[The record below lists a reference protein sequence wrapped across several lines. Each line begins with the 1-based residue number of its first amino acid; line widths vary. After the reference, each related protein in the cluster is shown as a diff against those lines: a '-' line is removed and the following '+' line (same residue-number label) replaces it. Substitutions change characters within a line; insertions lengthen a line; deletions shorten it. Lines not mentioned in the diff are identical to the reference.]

1 MLGTTR
7 ARLMAASEEGFG
19 LIEVLVSAVVLVIV
33 VLGVMAG
40 LDSVARTAGAN
51 QSKTVA
57 GTLAEKDLERLR
69 SLKTADLSV
78 LADLEPES
86 RNVKV
91 GNITY
96 KILSKA
102 TLVDDT
108 SGQDVSCEMPSG
120 RGGYLRI
127 SSTVSAPDAKVK
139 PVTMSSIVAPQPGK
153 GTLTALVR
161 SAEGLPVK
169 NLPVQAIG
177 PTASTESTNDVGCAI
192 FVEREAGSYVLRLNQ
207 AGWVDPDG
215 NVLVEK
221 NATVSAG
228 NITTI
233 EFVYDRAGSFQTN
246 VVNSGNVADTSQG
259 VMAAHTGVSTGF
271 RSLTG
276 SSSNYTFSLMFPF
289 TTPYEVYAGTCTGN
303 NPVNWIADYFATHPL
318 AVAQVLPGQNPGA
331 TRTVIEPTINV
342 QATFK
347 NGTSTTNASGA
358 NVYAYPRTEDCPT
371 ARISLG
377 QTQTNGQLSTSTRGL
392 PFGEYDLC
400 VDYQRT
406 ISSTTK
412 RWRIRFGTGSPA
424 APGVLNTNP
433 AGTSTQAAAFDWAN
447 SSTNPTTCP

>member
-78 LADLEPES
+78 LADLEPET

-127 SSTVSAPDAKVK
+127 SSTVSAPDARVK
-139 PVTMSSIVAPQPGK
+139 PVTISSIVAPQPGK

-169 NLPVQAIG
+169 NMPVQAIG
-177 PTASTESTNDVGCAI
+177 PTASTESTNEVGCAI

-259 VMAAHTGVSTGF
+259 VMAAHTGVSAGF

-276 SSSNYTFSLMFPF
+276 SGSTYTFSLMFPF

-303 NPVNWIADYFATHPL
+303 NPVNWIPDYFATHPA
-318 AVAQVLPGQNPGA
+318 AVAQVVPGQNPGA
-331 TRTVIEPTINV
+331 PRTVIEPTVDVRVTYRIGTGAIN
-342 QATFK
+342 
-347 NGTSTTNASGA
+347 NAVGA
-358 NVYAYPRTEDCPT
+358 RVFVYPKTEDCDT
-371 ARISLG
+371 ARVQLG
-377 QTQTNGQLSTSTRGL
+377 TTVSATGQVANPGA
-392 PFGEYDLC
+392 PFGLYDVC
-400 VDYQRT
+400 ADYTATVSGSPKSWRT
-406 ISSTTK
+406 IWSDVS
-412 RWRIRFGTGSPA
+412 
-424 APGVLNTNP
+424 NTNP
-433 AGTSTQAAAFDWAN
+433 AGTAAMTAAFR
-447 SSTNPTTCP
+447 STNSATGTCP